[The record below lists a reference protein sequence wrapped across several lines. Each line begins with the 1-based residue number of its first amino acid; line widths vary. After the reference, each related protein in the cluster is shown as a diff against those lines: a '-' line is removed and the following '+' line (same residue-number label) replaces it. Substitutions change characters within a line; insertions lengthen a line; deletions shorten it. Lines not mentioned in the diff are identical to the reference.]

1 MIAQLVLAV
10 DTVMRLEIPMQMAT
24 GSVAAGVLGQASRC
38 AKGALSRGDK
48 VDYPPLRT
56 WSVPEGLGACA
67 GRDAGGAVCADAG
80 LCRAMTSSMFYVFSG
95 VFEQIFAL
103 QGIAAVCYYLHGKG
117 RGAWRRVMVFVLGY
131 FVAIR
136 AGRDFDRH
144 CGSDARR
151 RPSPRENGGG
161 NDRTRLTRARH
172 DDTIRFREDK
182 AMKVILLKDIKGTG
196 KKDQIIEAS
205 DGFARNFL
213 FPKGL
218 AREASATNLN
228 AIENAKAAQ
237 KHREDVERAKA
248 EETRKALSGKAIKIV
263 ARGAEGGRLYGSVTA
278 QEIADELF
286 KQYGVK
292 VEKRRIDVANIRN
305 AGDFTVS
312 VWLYAGITAEMTAKV
327 EVG

>member
-1 MIAQLVLAV
+1 
-10 DTVMRLEIPMQMAT
+10 
-24 GSVAAGVLGQASRC
+24 
-38 AKGALSRGDK
+38 
-48 VDYPPLRT
+48 
-56 WSVPEGLGACA
+56 
-67 GRDAGGAVCADAG
+67 
-80 LCRAMTSSMFYVFSG
+80 
-95 VFEQIFAL
+95 
-103 QGIAAVCYYLHGKG
+103 
-117 RGAWRRVMVFVLGY
+117 
-131 FVAIR
+131 
-136 AGRDFDRH
+136 
-144 CGSDARR
+144 
-151 RPSPRENGGG
+151 
-161 NDRTRLTRARH
+161 
-172 DDTIRFREDK
+172 
-182 AMKVILLKDIKGTG
+182 MKVILLKDIKGTS

>member
-1 MIAQLVLAV
+1 
-10 DTVMRLEIPMQMAT
+10 
-24 GSVAAGVLGQASRC
+24 
-38 AKGALSRGDK
+38 
-48 VDYPPLRT
+48 
-56 WSVPEGLGACA
+56 
-67 GRDAGGAVCADAG
+67 
-80 LCRAMTSSMFYVFSG
+80 
-95 VFEQIFAL
+95 
-103 QGIAAVCYYLHGKG
+103 
-117 RGAWRRVMVFVLGY
+117 
-131 FVAIR
+131 
-136 AGRDFDRH
+136 
-144 CGSDARR
+144 
-151 RPSPRENGGG
+151 
-161 NDRTRLTRARH
+161 
-172 DDTIRFREDK
+172 
-182 AMKVILLKDIKGTG
+182 MKVILLKDIKGTG

-278 QEIADELF
+278 QEIVDELF

>member
-1 MIAQLVLAV
+1 
-10 DTVMRLEIPMQMAT
+10 
-24 GSVAAGVLGQASRC
+24 
-38 AKGALSRGDK
+38 
-48 VDYPPLRT
+48 
-56 WSVPEGLGACA
+56 
-67 GRDAGGAVCADAG
+67 
-80 LCRAMTSSMFYVFSG
+80 
-95 VFEQIFAL
+95 
-103 QGIAAVCYYLHGKG
+103 
-117 RGAWRRVMVFVLGY
+117 
-131 FVAIR
+131 
-136 AGRDFDRH
+136 
-144 CGSDARR
+144 
-151 RPSPRENGGG
+151 
-161 NDRTRLTRARH
+161 
-172 DDTIRFREDK
+172 
-182 AMKVILLKDIKGTG
+182 MKVILLKDIKGTG

-248 EETRKALSGKAIKIV
+248 EETRKVLSGKAIKII

-305 AGDFTVS
+305 AGDFTVN

>member
-1 MIAQLVLAV
+1 
-10 DTVMRLEIPMQMAT
+10 
-24 GSVAAGVLGQASRC
+24 
-38 AKGALSRGDK
+38 
-48 VDYPPLRT
+48 
-56 WSVPEGLGACA
+56 
-67 GRDAGGAVCADAG
+67 
-80 LCRAMTSSMFYVFSG
+80 
-95 VFEQIFAL
+95 
-103 QGIAAVCYYLHGKG
+103 
-117 RGAWRRVMVFVLGY
+117 
-131 FVAIR
+131 
-136 AGRDFDRH
+136 
-144 CGSDARR
+144 
-151 RPSPRENGGG
+151 
-161 NDRTRLTRARH
+161 
-172 DDTIRFREDK
+172 
-182 AMKVILLKDIKGTG
+182 MKVILLKDITGTG

>member
-1 MIAQLVLAV
+1 
-10 DTVMRLEIPMQMAT
+10 
-24 GSVAAGVLGQASRC
+24 
-38 AKGALSRGDK
+38 
-48 VDYPPLRT
+48 
-56 WSVPEGLGACA
+56 
-67 GRDAGGAVCADAG
+67 
-80 LCRAMTSSMFYVFSG
+80 
-95 VFEQIFAL
+95 
-103 QGIAAVCYYLHGKG
+103 
-117 RGAWRRVMVFVLGY
+117 
-131 FVAIR
+131 
-136 AGRDFDRH
+136 
-144 CGSDARR
+144 
-151 RPSPRENGGG
+151 
-161 NDRTRLTRARH
+161 
-172 DDTIRFREDK
+172 
-182 AMKVILLKDIKGTG
+182 MKVILLKDIKGTG

-228 AIENAKAAQ
+228 AIE

>member
-1 MIAQLVLAV
+1 
-10 DTVMRLEIPMQMAT
+10 
-24 GSVAAGVLGQASRC
+24 
-38 AKGALSRGDK
+38 
-48 VDYPPLRT
+48 
-56 WSVPEGLGACA
+56 
-67 GRDAGGAVCADAG
+67 
-80 LCRAMTSSMFYVFSG
+80 
-95 VFEQIFAL
+95 
-103 QGIAAVCYYLHGKG
+103 
-117 RGAWRRVMVFVLGY
+117 
-131 FVAIR
+131 
-136 AGRDFDRH
+136 
-144 CGSDARR
+144 
-151 RPSPRENGGG
+151 
-161 NDRTRLTRARH
+161 
-172 DDTIRFREDK
+172 
-182 AMKVILLKDIKGTG
+182 MKVILLKDIKGTG

-205 DGFARNFL
+205 DGFACNFL

>member
-1 MIAQLVLAV
+1 
-10 DTVMRLEIPMQMAT
+10 
-24 GSVAAGVLGQASRC
+24 
-38 AKGALSRGDK
+38 
-48 VDYPPLRT
+48 
-56 WSVPEGLGACA
+56 
-67 GRDAGGAVCADAG
+67 
-80 LCRAMTSSMFYVFSG
+80 
-95 VFEQIFAL
+95 
-103 QGIAAVCYYLHGKG
+103 
-117 RGAWRRVMVFVLGY
+117 
-131 FVAIR
+131 
-136 AGRDFDRH
+136 
-144 CGSDARR
+144 
-151 RPSPRENGGG
+151 
-161 NDRTRLTRARH
+161 
-172 DDTIRFREDK
+172 
-182 AMKVILLKDIKGTG
+182 MKVILLKDIKGTG

-327 EVG
+327 EAG

>member
-1 MIAQLVLAV
+1 
-10 DTVMRLEIPMQMAT
+10 
-24 GSVAAGVLGQASRC
+24 
-38 AKGALSRGDK
+38 
-48 VDYPPLRT
+48 
-56 WSVPEGLGACA
+56 
-67 GRDAGGAVCADAG
+67 
-80 LCRAMTSSMFYVFSG
+80 
-95 VFEQIFAL
+95 
-103 QGIAAVCYYLHGKG
+103 
-117 RGAWRRVMVFVLGY
+117 
-131 FVAIR
+131 
-136 AGRDFDRH
+136 
-144 CGSDARR
+144 
-151 RPSPRENGGG
+151 
-161 NDRTRLTRARH
+161 
-172 DDTIRFREDK
+172 
-182 AMKVILLKDIKGTG
+182 MKVILLKDIKGTG

-205 DGFARNFL
+205 DGFARNFV

-286 KQYGVK
+286 KQYGIK

>member
-1 MIAQLVLAV
+1 
-10 DTVMRLEIPMQMAT
+10 
-24 GSVAAGVLGQASRC
+24 
-38 AKGALSRGDK
+38 
-48 VDYPPLRT
+48 
-56 WSVPEGLGACA
+56 
-67 GRDAGGAVCADAG
+67 
-80 LCRAMTSSMFYVFSG
+80 
-95 VFEQIFAL
+95 
-103 QGIAAVCYYLHGKG
+103 
-117 RGAWRRVMVFVLGY
+117 
-131 FVAIR
+131 
-136 AGRDFDRH
+136 
-144 CGSDARR
+144 
-151 RPSPRENGGG
+151 
-161 NDRTRLTRARH
+161 
-172 DDTIRFREDK
+172 
-182 AMKVILLKDIKGTG
+182 MKVILLKDIKGTG

-213 FPKGL
+213 FPNGL

>member
-1 MIAQLVLAV
+1 
-10 DTVMRLEIPMQMAT
+10 
-24 GSVAAGVLGQASRC
+24 
-38 AKGALSRGDK
+38 
-48 VDYPPLRT
+48 
-56 WSVPEGLGACA
+56 
-67 GRDAGGAVCADAG
+67 
-80 LCRAMTSSMFYVFSG
+80 
-95 VFEQIFAL
+95 
-103 QGIAAVCYYLHGKG
+103 
-117 RGAWRRVMVFVLGY
+117 
-131 FVAIR
+131 
-136 AGRDFDRH
+136 
-144 CGSDARR
+144 
-151 RPSPRENGGG
+151 
-161 NDRTRLTRARH
+161 
-172 DDTIRFREDK
+172 
-182 AMKVILLKDIKGTG
+182 MKVILLKDIKGTG

-205 DGFARNFL
+205 DGFARNFH

>member
-1 MIAQLVLAV
+1 
-10 DTVMRLEIPMQMAT
+10 
-24 GSVAAGVLGQASRC
+24 
-38 AKGALSRGDK
+38 
-48 VDYPPLRT
+48 
-56 WSVPEGLGACA
+56 
-67 GRDAGGAVCADAG
+67 
-80 LCRAMTSSMFYVFSG
+80 
-95 VFEQIFAL
+95 
-103 QGIAAVCYYLHGKG
+103 
-117 RGAWRRVMVFVLGY
+117 
-131 FVAIR
+131 
-136 AGRDFDRH
+136 
-144 CGSDARR
+144 
-151 RPSPRENGGG
+151 
-161 NDRTRLTRARH
+161 
-172 DDTIRFREDK
+172 
-182 AMKVILLKDIKGTG
+182 MKVILLKDIKGTG

-305 AGDFTVS
+305 AGDITVS

>member
-1 MIAQLVLAV
+1 
-10 DTVMRLEIPMQMAT
+10 
-24 GSVAAGVLGQASRC
+24 
-38 AKGALSRGDK
+38 
-48 VDYPPLRT
+48 
-56 WSVPEGLGACA
+56 
-67 GRDAGGAVCADAG
+67 
-80 LCRAMTSSMFYVFSG
+80 
-95 VFEQIFAL
+95 
-103 QGIAAVCYYLHGKG
+103 
-117 RGAWRRVMVFVLGY
+117 
-131 FVAIR
+131 
-136 AGRDFDRH
+136 
-144 CGSDARR
+144 
-151 RPSPRENGGG
+151 
-161 NDRTRLTRARH
+161 
-172 DDTIRFREDK
+172 
-182 AMKVILLKDIKGTG
+182 MKVILLKDIKGTG

-248 EETRKALSGKAIKIV
+248 EETRKALSGKVIKIV

>member
-1 MIAQLVLAV
+1 
-10 DTVMRLEIPMQMAT
+10 
-24 GSVAAGVLGQASRC
+24 
-38 AKGALSRGDK
+38 
-48 VDYPPLRT
+48 
-56 WSVPEGLGACA
+56 
-67 GRDAGGAVCADAG
+67 
-80 LCRAMTSSMFYVFSG
+80 
-95 VFEQIFAL
+95 
-103 QGIAAVCYYLHGKG
+103 
-117 RGAWRRVMVFVLGY
+117 
-131 FVAIR
+131 
-136 AGRDFDRH
+136 
-144 CGSDARR
+144 
-151 RPSPRENGGG
+151 
-161 NDRTRLTRARH
+161 
-172 DDTIRFREDK
+172 
-182 AMKVILLKDIKGTG
+182 MKVILLKDIKGTG

-248 EETRKALSGKAIKIV
+248 EETRTALAGKAIKIV
-263 ARGAEGGRLYGSVTA
+263 ARGAEGGKLYGSVTA

-327 EVG
+327 EIG

>member
-1 MIAQLVLAV
+1 
-10 DTVMRLEIPMQMAT
+10 
-24 GSVAAGVLGQASRC
+24 
-38 AKGALSRGDK
+38 
-48 VDYPPLRT
+48 
-56 WSVPEGLGACA
+56 
-67 GRDAGGAVCADAG
+67 
-80 LCRAMTSSMFYVFSG
+80 
-95 VFEQIFAL
+95 
-103 QGIAAVCYYLHGKG
+103 
-117 RGAWRRVMVFVLGY
+117 
-131 FVAIR
+131 
-136 AGRDFDRH
+136 
-144 CGSDARR
+144 
-151 RPSPRENGGG
+151 
-161 NDRTRLTRARH
+161 
-172 DDTIRFREDK
+172 
-182 AMKVILLKDIKGTG
+182 MKVILLKDIKGTG

-228 AIENAKAAQ
+228 AIENTKAAQ

>member
-1 MIAQLVLAV
+1 
-10 DTVMRLEIPMQMAT
+10 
-24 GSVAAGVLGQASRC
+24 
-38 AKGALSRGDK
+38 
-48 VDYPPLRT
+48 
-56 WSVPEGLGACA
+56 
-67 GRDAGGAVCADAG
+67 
-80 LCRAMTSSMFYVFSG
+80 
-95 VFEQIFAL
+95 
-103 QGIAAVCYYLHGKG
+103 
-117 RGAWRRVMVFVLGY
+117 
-131 FVAIR
+131 
-136 AGRDFDRH
+136 
-144 CGSDARR
+144 
-151 RPSPRENGGG
+151 
-161 NDRTRLTRARH
+161 
-172 DDTIRFREDK
+172 
-182 AMKVILLKDIKGTG
+182 MKVILLKDVKGTG

-278 QEIADELF
+278 QEIADELL

-292 VEKRRIDVANIRN
+292 VEKRRIEVANIRN

>member
-1 MIAQLVLAV
+1 M
-10 DTVMRLEIPMQMAT
+10 
-24 GSVAAGVLGQASRC
+24 
-38 AKGALSRGDK
+38 
-48 VDYPPLRT
+48 
-56 WSVPEGLGACA
+56 
-67 GRDAGGAVCADAG
+67 
-80 LCRAMTSSMFYVFSG
+80 
-95 VFEQIFAL
+95 
-103 QGIAAVCYYLHGKG
+103 
-117 RGAWRRVMVFVLGY
+117 
-131 FVAIR
+131 
-136 AGRDFDRH
+136 
-144 CGSDARR
+144 
-151 RPSPRENGGG
+151 
-161 NDRTRLTRARH
+161 
-172 DDTIRFREDK
+172 
-182 AMKVILLKDIKGTG
+182 ILLKDIKGTG

>member
-1 MIAQLVLAV
+1 
-10 DTVMRLEIPMQMAT
+10 
-24 GSVAAGVLGQASRC
+24 
-38 AKGALSRGDK
+38 
-48 VDYPPLRT
+48 
-56 WSVPEGLGACA
+56 
-67 GRDAGGAVCADAG
+67 
-80 LCRAMTSSMFYVFSG
+80 
-95 VFEQIFAL
+95 
-103 QGIAAVCYYLHGKG
+103 
-117 RGAWRRVMVFVLGY
+117 
-131 FVAIR
+131 
-136 AGRDFDRH
+136 
-144 CGSDARR
+144 
-151 RPSPRENGGG
+151 
-161 NDRTRLTRARH
+161 
-172 DDTIRFREDK
+172 
-182 AMKVILLKDIKGTG
+182 MKVILLKDIKGTG

-305 AGDFTVS
+305 AGDFMVS